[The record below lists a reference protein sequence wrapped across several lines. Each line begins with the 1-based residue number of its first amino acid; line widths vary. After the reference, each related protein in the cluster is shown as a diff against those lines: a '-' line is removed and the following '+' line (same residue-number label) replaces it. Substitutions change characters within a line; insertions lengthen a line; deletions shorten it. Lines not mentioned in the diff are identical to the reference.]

1 MKHHDRRR
9 WLGVA
14 ALALGV
20 AGLARTQV
28 GEAADHNDPRRV
40 QSTQFWNTTTTDG
53 ADPAADIAD
62 LFAWNRL
69 ATPGAPDPLQD
80 TLVLAITWRVDANTG
95 ASLDETVRFGIH
107 IDNGSKFSVKG
118 DSKSDFDIWIRHGKN
133 AQGRW
138 GVRID
143 NLPGYDAPLIGPVGE
158 VLEVDVARNGYSGT
172 AKVLSGLFDD
182 PFVFDFDGFFY
193 GLSVGQGNPAP
204 SDYDEIANPLP
215 DGRQPPFALQPTRPF
230 GFDNENDTVAG
241 VDVHG
246 VVIELPLR
254 VVLREATLF
263 GELKDYLNVWS
274 TSSRPEKH

>member
-1 MKHHDRRR
+1 
-9 WLGVA
+9 LLLV
-14 ALALGV
+14 LASAV
-20 AGLARTQV
+20 VTAGLVRARD
-28 GEAADHNDPRRV
+28 GRAADHNDPRRV

-69 ATPGAPDPLQD
+69 ATPGEPDPLEDQ
-80 TLVLAITWRVDANTG
+80 LVLALTWRVDAATG
-95 ASLDETVRFGIH
+95 ASLDETVRYGIH
-107 IDNGSKFSVKG
+107 IDNGSTFTTKG
-118 DSKSDFDIWIRHGKN
+118 DSVADFDIWIRHGHN
-133 AQGRW
+133 GQGRW

-143 NLPGYDAPLIGPVGE
+143 NLPGRQEPLIGPVGE
-158 VLEVDVARNGYSGT
+158 ILEVPVSGNGYDGT
-172 AKVLSGLFDD
+172 ATVLSGLFDD

-204 SDYDEIANPLP
+204 SDYDEATNPLP
-215 DGRQPPFALQPTRPF
+215 DERQPPFNLQATRPF
-230 GFDNENDTVAG
+230 GFDNRNDTIAG

-263 GELKDYLNVWS
+263 GQFKDYLNIWS
-274 TSSRPEKH
+274 TTSRPTAPSTEGKGS

>member
-9 WLGVA
+9 WLGAA
-14 ALALGV
+14 ALAIGV
-20 AGLARTQV
+20 AGLVRTQV

-40 QSTQFWNTTTTDG
+40 QSTQFWNTTTTEG

-69 ATPGAPDPLQD
+69 ATPGAPDPRED
-80 TLVLAITWRVDANTG
+80 SLVLAITWRVDASTG
-95 ASLDETVRFGIH
+95 ASLDETVRYGIH
-107 IDNGSKFSVKG
+107 IDNGSKFSIDG
-118 DSKSDFDIWIRHGKN
+118 DSRADFDIWIRHGKN

-158 VLEVDVARNGYSGT
+158 VLEVEVERKRLRGYGHGALGS
-172 AKVLSGLFDD
+172 VRRS
-182 PFVFDFDGFFY
+182 FVFDFDGFFY
-193 GLSVGQGNPAP
+193 GLSVGQGNPVPTAF
-204 SDYDEIANPLP
+204 DEAANPLP
-215 DGRQPPFALQPTRPF
+215 DERQPPFALQPTRPF
-230 GFDNENDTVAG
+230 GFDNRNDTVAG

-263 GELKDYLNVWS
+263 GEFKDYLNVWS
-274 TSSRPEKH
+274 TSSRPTNL